1 MRKTRINRRT
11 IRKQTK
17 RNRRQRGGKIVLP
30 MRYFSEN
37 FNKHYSENPTIANGQ
52 VATSHGIPMGDRTM
66 TGPDLH
72 IAEPLKQN
80 GGGVLPAEYFGGNS
94 GRYFE
99 EGAPEL
105 LECDT
110 AYGRAIARSHGVVMD
125 APNGNWMGPNLASYP
140 NATPLQTGGSCGG
153 PKKRR
158 RTKRTKRGGGRG
170 KGCGCGPKN
179 GKKGSKKGPK
189 KAQSGGYGKKP
200 KKGNKKRSK
209 RNQRKRS

>member
-17 RNRRQRGGKIVLP
+17 RNRRQNRKQRGGKTVLP

-37 FNKHYSENPTIANGQ
+37 FDRHYSQNPPIAKGQ
-52 VATSHGIPMGDRTM
+52 VATSHGIPMGNGTM

-72 IAEPLKQN
+72 IAAPVKQQ

-94 GRYFE
+94 GRYYE

-105 LECDT
+105 LECET

-125 APNGNWMGPNLASYP
+125 SPNGNWMGPNLASYP
-140 NATPLQTGGSCGG
+140 NASPLQTGGCSGTARR
-153 PKKRR
+153 RR
-158 RTKRTKRGGGRG
+158 RTKRTKRGGG
-170 KGCGCGPKN
+170 CGCAPKP
-179 GKKGSKKGPK
+179 KKGSKKKAKGCGPK
-189 KAQSGGYGKKP
+189 KCKK
-200 KKGNKKRSK
+200 NKCKPSRCNAKCRKSCRS
-209 RNQRKRS
+209 